1 MDPLEEAP
9 WADTPPQSSSSAAKP
24 QDDDAPTTSS
34 TAASKP
40 SSLTPS
46 STISSPGGRSSR
58 ITPRRLVAQPTRLQA
73 VEDDPLGPLG
83 SAGSGPVEAGGDGTG
98 STAFGSAAG
107 GLESPPV
114 PPLKELS
121 LPVRT
126 TMPTTQGGTVRGP
139 PDPHRIDDDDAD
151 SNYGRSPRA
160 PPPVAAAQPSPI
172 RTSSRPS
179 VSVEQA
185 AKPTFLIT
193 VGDPHKVGGATGS
206 HIEYSVK
213 TKVIY
218 SRGGLVPWIKKGTCV
233 HC

>member
-9 WADTPPQSSSSAAKP
+9 WADTPPQSSSASKP
-24 QDDDAPTTSS
+24 QDDETSSTLPASTGETPSLTTSS
-34 TAASKP
+34 TNV
-40 SSLTPS
+40 SS
-46 STISSPGGRSSR
+46 GGRPSR
-58 ITPRRLVAQPTRLQA
+58 VTPRRLVAQPTRLQA

-83 SAGSGPVEAGGDGTG
+83 SAGSNQSEAGGDSTG
-98 STAFGSAAG
+98 SALFSSAAG

-121 LPVRT
+121 LSVRT
-126 TMPTTQGGTVRGP
+126 TMPAASGGAARGL
-139 PDPHRIDDDDAD
+139 PDPHPIDNDDAD
-151 SNYGRSPRA
+151 NTYGRGPRP
-160 PPPVAAAQPSPI
+160 PPPVAAAQPSPV

-185 AKPTFLIT
+185 AKPTFFIT

-213 TKVIY
+213 TKVSLLIN
-218 SRGGLVPWIKKGTCV
+218 VPFPSKPTKL
-233 HC
+233 